1 MNFDKLCES
10 KNRLPG
16 NLNLSN
22 RFFKNWRDYSLFI
35 TLCID
40 NSKLSKSIAN
50 PIIATYFSEI
60 QETLD
65 GLYLLSK
72 KFSVTNML
80 PLVRKLFEMYVQ
92 CAYILQDDTNN
103 KAIVFEAK
111 VIKDCYDV
119 QKSNDLIKLKDLNS
133 DDKAQ
138 IECYYN
144 KMIENNLNNLKKF
157 TDNQWHN
164 KIMVN
169 INANHYWS
177 WYKLYN
183 YILLEKEIKPRNYKF
198 TLKDLCKIIDISIIS
213 SDKDAILKIYEKIYG
228 ALSQEI
234 HGVAVRKKLVVFN
247 KCTVLNSFRYPE
259 QITFLMKTVNTC
271 LWHLHL
277 ELIHFYNINI
287 PKSKQ
292 NFNDF
297 IRSQCKLIA
306 KVDKAENLFI
316 KNKKI

>member
-22 RFFKNWRDYSLFI
+22 RFFLNWRNYSLFI

-40 NSKLSKSIAN
+40 NSKISKSIAN
-50 PIIATYFSEI
+50 PIIATYFNEI
-60 QETLD
+60 QEVLD

-111 VIKDCYDV
+111 VIKDYYDV
-119 QKSNDLIKLKDLNS
+119 QKSNDIINLRDLNS
-133 DDKAQ
+133 DKKVQ
-138 IECYYN
+138 IEYYYN
-144 KMIENNLNNLKKF
+144 KIIENNITNLKKF

-164 KIMVN
+164 KIMIN
-169 INANHYWS
+169 INANHYWT
-177 WYKLYN
+177 WYELYN
-183 YILLEKEIKPRNYKF
+183 YILLKDKIKPKRYRF
-198 TLKDLCKIIDISIIS
+198 TLKNLCKKIDISI
-213 SDKDAILKIYEKIYG
+213 SDDSDAILKIYEKIYG
-228 ALSQEI
+228 PLSQEI
-234 HGVAVRKKLVVFN
+234 HGVAVRKKLITFN
-247 KCTVLNSFRYPE
+247 EYNVLNSFRYPG
-259 QITFLMKTVNTC
+259 QITPLMQIVNIC

-277 ELIHFYNINI
+277 ELINFYNINI
-287 PKSKQ
+287 PKNKQ
-292 NFNDF
+292 KYEDF
-297 IRSQCKLIA
+297 ILSQRKLIA
-306 KVDKAENLFI
+306 KVDKAENLLN
-316 KNKKI
+316 KNRAPK